1 MIHRAQHAPP
11 QHGSRKLAPL
21 LYLTIIVSTAAADD
35 GSVWTVGGA
44 VRLMKNHGS
53 VRMVSETVRARV
65 STEVIEVDC
74 VFTMKNEGTADTVL
88 VGFPDGPIDEPGISS
103 FHSWVD
109 GVAMKCRREPDAD
122 NSDAAS
128 WWTKRVVFP
137 RGAVRTMRD
146 HYKVSPS
153 WFPIGHR
160 RSFQYILR
168 TGASWKGNIGSADI
182 VATLGG
188 IPLGWITG
196 TDPVARRV
204 GRSFSWSFRDFEP
217 GSADGSPSTVSVEWR
232 LPEREW
238 NAEGSDTLGR

>member
-1 MIHRAQHAPP
+1 ALAARTPRSGQRTSHVPGCPLWPPPVLDRTRCRQEGLLAPLEIADPLKERAMIHRAQHAPP

-109 GVAMKCRREPDAD
+109 GVAMKCRREPD
-122 NSDAAS
+122 
-128 WWTKRVVFP
+128 
-137 RGAVRTMRD
+137 
-146 HYKVSPS
+146 
-153 WFPIGHR
+153 
-160 RSFQYILR
+160 
-168 TGASWKGNIGSADI
+168 
-182 VATLGG
+182 
-188 IPLGWITG
+188 
-196 TDPVARRV
+196 
-204 GRSFSWSFRDFEP
+204 
-217 GSADGSPSTVSVEWR
+217 
-232 LPEREW
+232 
-238 NAEGSDTLGR
+238 